1 MKKEPNIIFKFVI
14 PLLLIFL
21 FSGRSLAADVKLL
34 TNQEYLS
41 LLQDKIR
48 TAREEILVSMY
59 LFRTSE
65 NERNLSTRLRAD
77 LISAASRGVKVSVLL
92 EKEKRERKG
101 SSLNE
106 DNRHTAAI
114 LSRGGVKVFFDK
126 PDVTTHT
133 KLVIIDNRFV
143 FIGSHNFSDSALG
156 RNNEASVMVDSPE
169 MAGKAASFIKG
180 IR

>member
-1 MKKEPNIIFKFVI
+1 MRKEQDIIFKFII
-14 PLLLIFL
+14 PLLLLFL

-41 LLQDKIR
+41 ILQDKIR
-48 TAREEILVSMY
+48 GAREEIIVSMY

-65 NERNLSTRLRAD
+65 NERNLSTKLRTD

-106 DNRHTAAI
+106 DNRQTAAI
-114 LSRGGVKVFFDK
+114 LSRGGVKVYFDK
-126 PDVTTHT
+126 PDATTHT
-133 KLVIIDNRFV
+133 KMVIIDNRYV